1 MNVPEGFADDTDDT
15 RTDEEI
21 RAAVDGLFVTA
32 EADPMF
38 AASPLAAVTQGQ
50 VAGWNAAAEA
60 GDHRAAGYLTEEA
73 DPAFAASPAA
83 GITTEGIAGW
93 NVAAGWGDH
102 AQAGYLTGEVDP
114 VFAASPLFA
123 VTEEQVEG

>member
-1 MNVPEGFADDTDDT
+1 MMSSSRLLPALLLAAACTETPPPAAPEWDALLNVPEGFADDTDDT

-50 VAGWNAAAEA
+50 VAG
-60 GDHRAAGYLTEEA
+60 
-73 DPAFAASPAA
+73 
-83 GITTEGIAGW
+83 
-93 NVAAGWGDH
+93 
-102 AQAGYLTGEVDP
+102 
-114 VFAASPLFA
+114 
-123 VTEEQVEG
+123 